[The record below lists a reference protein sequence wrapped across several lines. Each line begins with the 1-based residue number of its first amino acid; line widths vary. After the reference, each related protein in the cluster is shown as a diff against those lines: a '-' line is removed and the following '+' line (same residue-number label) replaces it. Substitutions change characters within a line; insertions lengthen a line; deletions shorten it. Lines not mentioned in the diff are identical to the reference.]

1 MFAVP
6 ERPSLSIIMPAH
18 NEAGFLTPGVTEVV
32 DGLRRHGG
40 HEFEVII
47 VENGSTDTTVAE
59 AERLAS
65 THDEVRY
72 LTLPEADYG
81 RALRAGFCNAGNDVV
96 VNFDVDYYDL
106 DFLRRAVPL
115 VDGAHG
121 DGRTVIV
128 VGTKR
133 GAGAVDTRPASRR
146 LVTAVFGTVLRFGF
160 GLKVSDTHGVK
171 AMRRLPLVPIV
182 DECRLGT
189 DLFDTELV
197 LRAQRAGFGIDEI
210 GVVVEERR
218 PSRSPIWKRIPR
230 SLLGLVRLKLVL
242 RRS

>member
-1 MFAVP
+1 VP
-6 ERPSLSIIMPAH
+6 ATLSIVMPAH
-18 NEAGFLTPGVTEVV
+18 NEAGFLTAGVTDVV
-32 DGLRRHGG
+32 EGLRRQG
-40 HEFEVII
+40 ETFEVIV
-47 VENGSTDTTVAE
+47 VENGSSDTTIDE
-59 AERLAS
+59 ADKLSAAY
-65 THDEVRY
+65 DEVRY
-72 LTLPEADYG
+72 LSLPDPDYG
-81 RALRAGFCNAGNDVV
+81 RALRAGFLESRNDVV

-115 VDGAHG
+115 VDGEH
-121 DGRTVIV
+121 DNDTVIV

-146 LVTAVFGTVLRFGF
+146 LVTAVFSTILRTGF

-182 DECRLGT
+182 HECRLGT

-197 LRAQRAGFGIDEI
+197 LRAQRAGLGVDEI

-230 SLLGLVRLKLVL
+230 SLVGLARLKVVL
-242 RRS
+242 GRK

>member
-1 MFAVP
+1 MP
-6 ERPSLSIIMPAH
+6 PSLSIVMPAH
-18 NEAGFLTPGVTEVV
+18 NEAGFLTPGVSDVV
-32 DGLRRHGG
+32 EGLRRQA
-40 HEFEVII
+40 ETFEVIV
-47 VENGSTDTTVAE
+47 VENGSTDTTLDE
-59 AERLAS
+59 AKQLS
-65 THDEVRY
+65 DDHDEVRY
-72 LTLPEADYG
+72 LTLADPDYG
-81 RALRAGFCNAGNDVV
+81 NALRAGFLESRNDVV

-115 VDGAHG
+115 VAGG
-121 DGRTVIV
+121 DTVIV

-146 LVTAVFGTVLRFGF
+146 VVTAVFSTILRVGF
-160 GLKVSDTHGVK
+160 GLRVSDTHGVK

-182 DECRLGT
+182 HECRLGS

-197 LRAQRAGFGIDEI
+197 LRAQRAGLGVDEI

-230 SLLGLVRLKLVL
+230 SLVGLVRLKAVL
-242 RRS
+242 GRS